1 MAALM
6 ITNQDAKTSKISMA
20 RTRPL
25 KALQG
30 HSMLMYRLMVFLISL
45 FLVGG
50 ELQRFDNSMRAMI
63 VFLKPL
69 AS

>member
-1 MAALM
+1 
-6 ITNQDAKTSKISMA
+6 MA
-20 RTRPL
+20 RTMPL

-30 HSMLMYRLMVFLISL
+30 HSMLMYRIMVFLIAL
-45 FLVGG
+45 FLMGG